1 MVDKIKQNVM
11 NFLSSFKDDRA
22 KTQTILTF
30 LQQNI
35 NVFPKGQAGI
45 DKACFILAHILE
57 KNPKLLNELEKNQ
70 KRLDELQK
78 NLGLGLSKGKAPKSS
93 GP

>member
-11 NFLSSFKDDRA
+11 NFLRCFKDDQT
-22 KTQTILTF
+22 KTQALLTF
-30 LQQNI
+30 LQQSNY
-35 NVFPKGQAGI
+35 VFPNGQAGI

-57 KNPKLLNELEKNQ
+57 KNPELLNELWGNQ

-78 NLGLGLSKGKAPKSS
+78 GLGLSAIKSKTPKSS